1 MTVTPKP
8 IHPALLFAV
17 WAGCGEPP
25 VQLTESTR
33 VAIVGAR
40 LIAGTSA
47 PPISDAVVV
56 IRDGR
61 IEAVGTRADTSVPSG
76 TEVFDGTGKTV
87 VPGFVE
93 THAQY
98 HGDLARVDE

>member
-1 MTVTPKP
+1 M
-8 IHPALLFAV
+8 
-17 WAGCGEPP
+17 
-25 VQLTESTR
+25 
-33 VAIVGAR
+33 
-40 LIAGTSA
+40 
-47 PPISDAVVV
+47 

-76 TEVFDGTGKTV
+76 TDVFDGTGKTV